1 VISPRTIV
9 VAAVY
14 FAAAIYVWTESWVFA
29 LEIAAILAIPM
40 SLLMVRFENPVLS
53 FLKKCERHIFI
64 EVTALVAIAYS
75 VFNYIQSLPLEVT
88 QKGRMFVGY
97 TAVLLLIHGFYSSIY
112 DSSHREKEA
121 HEVELAA

>member
-1 VISPRTIV
+1 
-9 VAAVY
+9 
-14 FAAAIYVWTESWVFA
+14 
-29 LEIAAILAIPM
+29 M

-53 FLKKCERHIFI
+53 FLKKFERHIFI

-88 QKGRMFVGY
+88 QKGKMFVGY

-112 DSSHREKEA
+112 DSSHREKENR
-121 HEVELAA
+121 EVELVA